1 MGAVVHRAAVN
12 PEQLIIS
19 IHYYFR
25 ISQAV
30 SYTHL
35 VADAIFNGGLVGENG
50 APGSNSDIITVDGDR
65 AFVLRI
71 SEHKAEAVKPPAVP
85 LYCA

>member
-1 MGAVVHRAAVN
+1 GLKVVETGWFGRDN
-12 PEQLIIS
+12 LPEELN
-19 IHYYFR
+19 FKP
-25 ISQAV
+25 
-30 SYTHL
+30 

-71 SEHKAEAVKPPAVP
+71 SEHKAEAVKPLAEVK
-85 LYCA
+85 AQVSDIVKHNKA